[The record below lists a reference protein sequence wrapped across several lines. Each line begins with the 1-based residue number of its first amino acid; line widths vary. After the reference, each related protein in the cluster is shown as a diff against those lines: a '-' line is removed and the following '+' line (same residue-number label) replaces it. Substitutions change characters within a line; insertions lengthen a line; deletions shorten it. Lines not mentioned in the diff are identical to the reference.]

1 MTPIDKL
8 VYYKVNKDFN
18 PKNCDL
24 NSILSNCKELLIKNK
39 I

>member
-8 VYYKVNKDFN
+8 VYYKVNDDFDSN
-18 PKNCDL
+18 NCDL
-24 NSILSNCKELLIKNK
+24 NSILANCKDLLIKNK